1 VSDEALTGLRIV
13 NAVIA
18 FAALAAYAAVLTYRW
33 GRMRTGARYIGVGV
47 QGLLAAV
54 CLGSITRAIDMP
66 PEIQTLGFTVALTGI
81 FAALFYDLT
90 AIDGEGSR

>member
-1 VSDEALTGLRIV
+1 
-13 NAVIA
+13 
-18 FAALAAYAAVLTYRW
+18 
-33 GRMRTGARYIGVGV
+33 VGV